1 MTQKQYNRK
10 WLRRFLS
17 VVVAFITAI
26 IVFSVAEVNEHNSSA
41 LYGDNTPYSDWNVF
55 VIISNA
61 FAVTANAEE
70 YDLYAVE
77 YNGEIYTYA
86 AIYNS
91 ESEIGSLE
99 DENYI
104 IVDGCKLYIRDIVNA

>member
-1 MTQKQYNRK
+1 MQKEYRK

-17 VVVAFITAI
+17 VVLAFITAI
-26 IVFSVAEVNEHNSSA
+26 VIFSIAEVNNHNSAA

-61 FAVTANAEE
+61 FSATANAEE

-91 ESEIGSLE
+91 EAEIGAPD

-104 IVDGCKLYIRDIVNA
+104 VVDGCVVYIRDIVNA